1 MAIKKA
7 CTCLCKPASKL
18 GRYALHYAVF
28 NKLKG
33 IDMNRMLQMMI
44 ALAVAV
50 TFSGAVNAQASAPA
64 AANEAVSDAVF
75 QDFGGK
81 AGISKVIDDFL
92 GIWQA
97 DPRISDKLK
106 DADVE
111 RLGFLLKEQITQLTG
126 GPAVYSGKDM
136 KTAHQAM
143 GLHNADFNALAED
156 LQHAMDK
163 NGVPSRAQN
172 KLLAKLAPME
182 HDIVTK

>member
-1 MAIKKA
+1 MKR
-7 CTCLCKPASKL
+7 L
-18 GRYALHYAVF
+18 
-28 NKLKG
+28 
-33 IDMNRMLQMMI
+33 LQTII
-44 ALAVAV
+44 ALAIAA
-50 TFSGAVNAQASAPA
+50 TFTGFAQAQTATPTEA
-64 AANEAVSDAVF
+64 ASVGSDAVF
-75 QDFGGK
+75 QEFGGK

-97 DPRISDKLK
+97 DPRISERLK

-126 GPAVYSGKDM
+126 GAAVYSGKDM

-143 GLHNADFNALAED
+143 GLRNADFNALAED
-156 LQHAMDK
+156 LQKSMEK

>member
-1 MAIKKA
+1 MK
-7 CTCLCKPASKL
+7 
-18 GRYALHYAVF
+18 
-28 NKLKG
+28 
-33 IDMNRMLQMMI
+33 RMVQMMI
-44 ALAVAV
+44 ALAVAA
-50 TFSGAVNAQASAPA
+50 TFSFAVNAQTASAPGT
-64 AANEAVSDAVF
+64 SDAVF

-92 GIWQA
+92 GIWQE

-126 GPAVYSGKDM
+126 GPAVYSGRDM

>member
-1 MAIKKA
+1 MKH
-7 CTCLCKPASKL
+7 LLS
-18 GRYALHYAVF
+18 
-28 NKLKG
+28 
-33 IDMNRMLQMMI
+33 MI
-44 ALAVAV
+44 ALTLAA
-50 TFSGAVNAQASAPA
+50 TLSNLANAQTTTAPVA
-64 AANEAVSDAVF
+64 MNTDASDAVF

-92 GIWQA
+92 GIWQE

-111 RLGFLLKEQITQLTG
+111 RLGSLLKEQITQLTG
-126 GPAVYSGKDM
+126 GPAVYSGRDM

-182 HDIVTK
+182 HVIVTK

>member
-1 MAIKKA
+1 MK
-7 CTCLCKPASKL
+7 
-18 GRYALHYAVF
+18 
-28 NKLKG
+28 
-33 IDMNRMLQMMI
+33 RMLTMI
-44 ALAVAV
+44 ALTVA
-50 TFSGAVNAQASAPA
+50 TTLSNLAIAQTAATPDTVNA
-64 AANEAVSDAVF
+64 AVSDAVF

-81 AGISKVIDDFL
+81 PGISKVIDDFL
-92 GIWQA
+92 GIWQD

-111 RLGFLLKEQITQLTG
+111 RLGSLLKEQITQLTG

-136 KTAHQAM
+136 KSVHQAM

-156 LQHAMDK
+156 LQHAMEK

-182 HDIVTK
+182 HVIVTK

>member
-1 MAIKKA
+1 MK
-7 CTCLCKPASKL
+7 
-18 GRYALHYAVF
+18 
-28 NKLKG
+28 
-33 IDMNRMLQMMI
+33 RMLQMMMVLVF
-44 ALAVAV
+44 AATFAA
-50 TFSGAVNAQASAPA
+50 TFSGTVNAQTNTPA
-64 AANEAVSDAVF
+64 AANETVSDAVF

-81 AGISKVIDDFL
+81 AGIGKVIDDFL

>member
-1 MAIKKA
+1 MKNNI
-7 CTCLCKPASKL
+7 
-18 GRYALHYAVF
+18 
-28 NKLKG
+28 
-33 IDMNRMLQMMI
+33 NRTLTMV
-44 ALAVAV
+44 ALALAA
-50 TFSGAVNAQASAPA
+50 TLSYTANAQTTPAPETTNA
-64 AANEAVSDAVF
+64 AGSDTVF
-75 QDFGGK
+75 QEFGGK
-81 AGISKVIDDFL
+81 PGISKVIDDFL
-92 GIWQA
+92 GIWQE
-97 DPRISDKLK
+97 DPRIKDRLN

-182 HDIVTK
+182 HVIVTK